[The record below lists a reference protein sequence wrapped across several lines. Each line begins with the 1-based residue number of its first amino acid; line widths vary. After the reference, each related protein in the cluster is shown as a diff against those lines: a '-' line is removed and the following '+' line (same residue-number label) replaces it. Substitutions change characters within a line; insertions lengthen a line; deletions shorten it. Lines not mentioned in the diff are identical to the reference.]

1 MNNYQLAKE
10 GKLPKSEARAYI
22 IEVAKEIFYQKSYL
36 GTSIRDIAKAGNL
49 TVGRIYV
56 YFKKKDDI
64 FYAIIEPLIAKIDE
78 LTEIHTMKADI
89 SDDELMYALSIE
101 HFRQSLEQ
109 NFAFVEAFREEFEL
123 ALFKSEGFKRIDFR
137 QKVIDAFT
145 LNINSALDILNA
157 RQYTKK
163 EKVLPAVQNSVAK
176 LYIIFYEEFLLG
188 DMAAQDYQQFLDDM
202 TSFLY
207 YGHIKMLNIEPEV
220 MAKIKRKE

>member
-10 GKLPKSEARAYI
+10 GKLPKTEVRAYI

-64 FYAIIEPLIAKIDE
+64 FYAIIEPLIEKIEE
-78 LTEIHTMKADI
+78 LTENYSIKADI
-89 SDDELMYALSIE
+89 TDDELMYLLSIE
-101 HFRQSLEQ
+101 HFRQSLEE
-109 NFAFVEAFREEFEL
+109 NFIFIGAYKEEFEL

-137 QKVIDAFT
+137 QKIIDAFMV
-145 LNINSALDILNA
+145 NFNNALEILNA

-163 EKVLPAVQNSVAK
+163 DKVLPAVQNSVAK
-176 LYIIFYEEFLLG
+176 LYIIFYEEFLLA
-188 DMAAQDYQQFLDDM
+188 DVAAEDYQQFLDDM